1 MQSKVPKSLEPQ
13 SIQTSYSF
21 SCCTIVNNW
30 DIYNKSREHFSHAG
44 FTEAN
49 SEFLTIDNSNGKSA
63 DAFEAIRIFLRAA
76 QGRFIVLVHQD
87 AYPLQP
93 CEILLERLKALERH
107 DPMWGVAGNAGVT
120 KESWPR
126 QIGSLRMPSVS
137 ISMRNPFERVCSLDE
152 NVLIIR
158 NGTGITVSADLKG
171 FHFYGLDVCSV
182 AARLGFHSYVLDH
195 LWCHDSEGAI
205 DADFVSSKI
214 RLEAKLRDY
223 FSVAGIPTTCT
234 YVCASS
240 GFWQR
245 ALASS
250 RSFLQVLPSKRL
262 GKAKRL
268 FWEEGVKNPLFFPAL
283 CAVAVVLTSKLVL
296 GKLHR
301 SF

>member
-1 MQSKVPKSLEPQ
+1 MKTGLVEITWPHTFT
-13 SIQTSYSF
+13 I
-21 SCCTIVNNW
+21 CVIVNNW
-30 DIYNKSREHFSHAG
+30 QIYRKSLEYFSRAG
-44 FTEAN
+44 FSDAN
-49 SEFLTIDNSNGKSA
+49 SEFVTVDNTAGNST
-63 DAFEAIRIFLRAA
+63 DAFKAIRMFLQTAH
-76 QGRFIVLVHQD
+76 GRYVVVAHQD

-93 CEILLERLKALERH
+93 CQILSDRLNLLEQQ

-120 KESWPR
+120 RESWPR
-126 QIGSLRMPSVS
+126 QIGSLRMPSAS
-137 ISMRNPFERVCSLDE
+137 ISMSRPFERVSSLDE
-152 NVLIIR
+152 NAIIIR

-182 AARLGFHSYVLDH
+182 AARLGFHSYVVDY

-205 DADFVSSKI
+205 DADFILSKI
-214 RLEAKLRDY
+214 RVEAKLRDY

-234 YVCASS
+234 YVCASA

-283 CAVAVVLTSKLVL
+283 CAVAVVLASKLVL